1 MNLKSVLE
9 RTASRYGDKDAIV
22 YGDRR
27 VTYTSLDKESNRFA
41 SALIKAGIVSGD
53 RVALFLSNSP
63 EFFIAFFGITKIGAV
78 PLPLDQQ
85 YKLREMKSLF
95 GNSFPAAIVSE
106 KTALDVLSP
115 IISDIKSV
123 NLVIEAGQER
133 TGHFTGFGEFLDSGS
148 DEYLNVE
155 RSPDDIAV
163 IMYTSASSFQPK
175 GVMLSHYSLV
185 KEAIM
190 SSDGYAQT
198 DKDIMMLF
206 ALPMF
211 HVYGLVAAALSTIHT
226 GGTIVLVPGT
236 GLSIKSFL
244 SAIEREKGTM
254 FLGVPY
260 IFALAV
266 DIAKNEGI
274 QDDLSS
280 LRLCASAGAPLSTN
294 TAREFKQLFGLDIM
308 DCYGLTEAV
317 CHVTCPPIGETVKMG
332 SIGKPLS
339 GWNIKIVD
347 TTGTEVSAGESGEIL
362 VNGPIMKGFFNN
374 PEDTEKFIK
383 NRWLYTGDIGM
394 KDKDGYLYITGR
406 SKDTIIVKGQNI
418 YPADVESVIAEM
430 PEVAEVA
437 VMGIPDRM
445 RGEIIGAVINLH
457 ENVVLTEQEIRQF
470 CLDRIASYK
479 IPKQIIFSES
489 MPRNESGKID
499 KDIVRQQLSI
509 PPVFPVLWTEIF
521 GNL

>member
-9 RTASRYGDKDAIV
+9 RTASRYGEKDAIV
-22 YGDRR
+22 YGDQR
-27 VTYTSLDKESNRFA
+27 VTYTSLNEKSNQFA
-41 SALIKAGIVSGD
+41 NALLKAGINPGD

-63 EFFIAFFGITKIGAV
+63 EFFIALFGITKIGAI

-95 GNSFPAAIVSE
+95 SNSLPAAVISE
-106 KTALDVLSP
+106 KTALDVMTP
-115 IISDIKSV
+115 ILPDLNSV
-123 NLVIEAGQER
+123 KLVIAAGGVKEEN
-133 TGHFTGFGEFLDSGS
+133 FIGFDEFLGSGS
-148 DEYLNVE
+148 DEYLNVV
-155 RSPDDIAV
+155 RSPEDIAV

-190 SSDGYAQT
+190 SSAGYNQT
-198 DKDIMMLF
+198 DNDIMMLF

-211 HVYGLVAAALSTIHT
+211 HVYGLVAAALSTIYT

-244 SAIEREKGTM
+244 TAIEREKGTM

-266 DIAKNEGI
+266 DTAKKDGI
-274 QDDLSS
+274 QNDLSS
-280 LRLCASAGAPLSTN
+280 LRLCASAGAPLSVN
-294 TAREFKQLFGLDIM
+294 TANEFAELYGLDIM

-317 CHVTCPPIGETVKMG
+317 CHVTCPPISEKVKIG
-332 SIGKPLS
+332 SIGKPLAE
-339 GWNIKIVD
+339 WNIKIVD
-347 TTGTEVSAGESGEIL
+347 TADSEVSTGESGEIL
-362 VNGPIMKGFFNN
+362 VNGPIMKGYYNN
-374 PEDTEKFIK
+374 PEDTDKFIK
-383 NRWLYTGDIGM
+383 HGWLYTGDIGM
-394 KDKDGYLYITGR
+394 RDKDGYLYITGR

-418 YPADVESVIAEM
+418 YPEDIETVIAEI

-445 RGEIIGAVINLH
+445 RGEIIGAVIHLY
-457 ENVVLTEQEIRQF
+457 ENTRITEQDIRQF
-470 CLDRIASYK
+470 CLERIASYK
-479 IPKQIIFSES
+479 IPKQIIFSGL
-489 MPRNESGKID
+489 MPRTESGEID
-499 KDIVRQQLSI
+499 KDLLRDHLSI
-509 PPVFPVLWTEIF
+509 PPIFPVR
-521 GNL
+521 

>member
-27 VTYTSLDKESNRFA
+27 VTYTTLNETSNRFA
-41 SALIKAGIVSGD
+41 NALLKAGINVGD

-63 EFFIAFFGITKIGAV
+63 EFFIAFFGITKIGAI

-95 GNSFPAAIVSE
+95 NNSLPVAIVSE
-106 KTALDVLSP
+106 KTALDVMTP
-115 IISDIKSV
+115 ILPDLKSV
-123 NLVIEAGQER
+123 KLIIEESPEKKGR
-133 TGHFTGFGEFLDSGS
+133 FTGFNEFLNSGS
-148 DEYLNVE
+148 DEFLNVE

-190 SSDGYAQT
+190 SSDGYDQT
-198 DKDIMMLF
+198 ENDIMVLF

-211 HVYGLVAAALSTIHT
+211 HVYGLVAAALSTIYT
-226 GGTIVLVPGT
+226 GGTIILVPGT
-236 GLSIKSFL
+236 GLSIKSFM

-260 IFALAV
+260 IFALVV
-266 DIAKNEGI
+266 DMAKKDGI

-280 LRLCASAGAPLSTN
+280 LRLCASAGAPLSVN
-294 TAREFKQLFGLDIM
+294 TARQFKELFGLDIM

-317 CHVTCPPIGETVKMG
+317 CHVTCPPISATVKIG
-332 SIGKPLS
+332 SIGKPLCD
-339 GWNIKIVD
+339 WNLKIVD
-347 TTGTEVSAGESGEIL
+347 SYEREVPVGESGEIL
-362 VNGPIMKGFFNN
+362 VNGPIMKGYYNN
-374 PEDTEKFIK
+374 PEDTDEFIK
-383 NRWLYTGDIGM
+383 DGWLYTGDIGM
-394 KDKDGYLYITGR
+394 KDKDDYLYITGR

-430 PEVAEVA
+430 PEVVEVA
-437 VMGIPDRM
+437 VMGIPDKM
-445 RGEIIGAVINLH
+445 RGEIIGAVINLC
-457 ENVVLTEQEIRQF
+457 EGADITEQGIRQF
-470 CLDRIASYK
+470 CLERIASYK
-479 IPKQIIFSES
+479 IPKQIIFSGP
-489 MPRNESGKID
+489 MPRNQSGEID
-499 KDIVRQQLSI
+499 KDILRGQLSI
-509 PPVFPVLWTEIF
+509 PPIFPVL
-521 GNL
+521 

>member
-22 YGDRR
+22 CGDQRL
-27 VTYTSLDKESNRFA
+27 TYKALNEKSNRFA
-41 SALIKAGIVSGD
+41 NALLKAGIDAGD

-95 GNSFPAAIVSE
+95 NNSLPVAVVSE
-106 KTALDVLSP
+106 TTALDIMTPVLP
-115 IISDIKSV
+115 DFKSV
-123 NLVIEAGQER
+123 ELIIGENSEPKNRI
-133 TGHFTGFGEFLDSGS
+133 TGFNEFLDSGS
-148 DEYLNVE
+148 DQHLNIE

-190 SSDGYAQT
+190 SSQGYNQT
-198 DKDIMMLF
+198 ENDIMMLF

-211 HVYGLVAAALSTIHT
+211 HVYGLVAAALSTIYT
-226 GGTIVLVPGT
+226 GGTIILVPGT
-236 GLSIKSFL
+236 GLSIKSFM

-266 DIAKNEGI
+266 DMAKKEGI
-274 QDDLSS
+274 KNDLSS
-280 LRLCASAGAPLSTN
+280 LRLCASAGAPLSIDTSCD
-294 TAREFKQLFGLDIM
+294 FKDLFGLDIL

-317 CHVTCPPIGETVKMG
+317 CHVTCPPISEKVKPG
-332 SIGKPLS
+332 SIGMSLS

-347 TTGTEVSAGESGEIL
+347 TEGIEVPTGESGEIL
-362 VNGPIMKGFFNN
+362 VNGPIMKGYYNN
-374 PEDTEKFIK
+374 PEDTDKFIK
-383 NRWLYTGDIGM
+383 DGWLYTGDIGM

-418 YPADVESVIAEM
+418 YPADVESVLAEM

-445 RGEIIGAVINLH
+445 RGEVIGAVINLR
-457 ENVVLTEQEIRQF
+457 EGVEVTEQAIRQF
-470 CLDRIASYK
+470 CLERIASYK
-479 IPKQIIFSES
+479 IPKQIIFSEP
-489 MPRNESGKID
+489 MPRSDSGEID
-499 KDIVRQQLSI
+499 KDMLRERLSI
-509 PPVFPVLWTEIF
+509 PPVFPAL
-521 GNL
+521 